1 MSWPDEAY
9 CFLSRDL
16 TIHRPTVPMIR
27 TEAEYKNAQEKLD
40 QEQETLQRQREQLE
54 EMDLSEEEVEQALEP
69 MISFRDQLR
78 EEIET
83 YEQMRRG
90 DLSALHD
97 LRSIGR
103 WLIGARIAKGWSLSE
118 LAEKLDV
125 SVQQVSRDE
134 QNEYKGITAR
144 RAQRI
149 LDALGV
155 RFRLEVE
162 EPVFDKENDREA
174 VAA

>member
-1 MSWPDEAY
+1 
-9 CFLSRDL
+9 
-16 TIHRPTVPMIR
+16 MIR

-54 EMDLSEEEVEQALEP
+54 EMDLSDEEVERALEP
-69 MISFRDQLR
+69 MISFRNQLR

-103 WLIGARIAKGWSLSE
+103 WLIGARIAKGWSLSQ
-118 LAEKLDV
+118 LADKLDV

-134 QNEYKGITAR
+134 QNEYEGITAR
-144 RAQRI
+144 RAQHI

-155 RFRLEVE
+155 RFRLEIE
-162 EPVFDKENDREA
+162 EPVAEETADREPA
-174 VAA
+174 VA

>member
-1 MSWPDEAY
+1 
-9 CFLSRDL
+9 
-16 TIHRPTVPMIR
+16 MIR

-40 QEQETLQRQREQLE
+40 QEQDTLQRQREQLE
-54 EMDLSEEEVEQALEP
+54 EMDLSEEEVERALEP
-69 MISFRDQLR
+69 LISFRDQLR

-103 WLIGARIAKGWSLSE
+103 WLIGARIAKGWPLSR
-118 LAEKLDV
+118 LADELDV

-134 QNEYKGITAR
+134 QNEYEGITTR

-162 EPVFDKENDREA
+162 APIREDESDRDA
-174 VAA
+174 VPT

>member
-1 MSWPDEAY
+1 
-9 CFLSRDL
+9 
-16 TIHRPTVPMIR
+16 MIR
-27 TEAEYKNAQEKLD
+27 TETEYKNAQERLE
-40 QEQETLQRQREQLE
+40 QEKETLQRQRERLE
-54 EMDLSEEEVEQALEP
+54 EMDLSEEEVERALGP
-69 MISFRDQLR
+69 LISFRDQLR

-83 YEQMRRG
+83 YERMRRG

-103 WLIGARIAKGWSLSE
+103 WLIGARIAKGWSLSH
-118 LAEKLDV
+118 LADALGV

-134 QNEYKGITAR
+134 NNEYQGISTE

-162 EPVFDKENDREA
+162 EPISQGDNDQEKVPA
-174 VAA
+174 

>member
-1 MSWPDEAY
+1 
-9 CFLSRDL
+9 
-16 TIHRPTVPMIR
+16 MIR
-27 TEAEYKNAQEKLD
+27 TEAEYKKAQEKLD
-40 QEQETLQRQREQLE
+40 QERETVRRQREQLE
-54 EMDLSEEEVEQALEP
+54 EMDLSEEEVERALEP
-69 MISFRDQLR
+69 MISFRDGLR

-83 YEQMRRG
+83 YEQMCRG
-90 DLSALHD
+90 DLSALYD

-118 LAEKLDV
+118 LADKLDV

-134 QNEYKGITAR
+134 QNEYGGITTR

-155 RFRLEVE
+155 QFRLEVE
-162 EPVFDKENDREA
+162 EPILEDEDTRET
-174 VAA
+174 AAA

>member
-1 MSWPDEAY
+1 LSFSSRA
-9 CFLSRDL
+9 SRDECRRPGRPP
-16 TIHRPTVPMIR
+16 HRS
-27 TEAEYKNAQEKLD
+27 
-40 QEQETLQRQREQLE
+40 RQQLE
-54 EMDLSEEEVEQALEP
+54 KKDLSDEEIERASEP
-69 MISFRDQLR
+69 IISFRDELW

-83 YEQMRRG
+83 YEQMRQG

-103 WLIGARIAKGWSLSE
+103 WLIGARIAKGWSLSQ
-118 LAEKLDV
+118 LADELDV

-134 QNEYKGITAR
+134 QNEYEGITTR

-162 EPVFDKENDREA
+162 EPIVDDEDDRETVPA
-174 VAA
+174 

>member
-1 MSWPDEAY
+1 
-9 CFLSRDL
+9 
-16 TIHRPTVPMIR
+16 MIR
-27 TEAEYKNAQEKLD
+27 NETEYKNAQERLE
-40 QEQETLQRQREQLE
+40 QEKETLQHQREQLE
-54 EMDLSEEEVEQALEP
+54 EMDLSDEEVERALGP
-69 MISFRDQLR
+69 LISFRDQLR

-83 YEQMRRG
+83 YERMRRG

-103 WLIGARIAKGWSLSE
+103 WLIGARIAKGWSLSD
-118 LAEKLDV
+118 LADALDV

-134 QNEYKGITAR
+134 NNEYQGISTQ

-162 EPVFDKENDREA
+162 EPIPQGDNDQEKVPA
-174 VAA
+174 

>member
-1 MSWPDEAY
+1 
-9 CFLSRDL
+9 
-16 TIHRPTVPMIR
+16 MIR
-27 TEAEYKNAQEKLD
+27 TDAEYKKAQEKLRR
-40 QEQETLQRQREQLE
+40 EKETLQRQREQLE
-54 EMDLSEEEVEQALEP
+54 EMDLSDEEVERALEP
-69 MISFRDQLR
+69 LISFRDGLR

-83 YEQMRRG
+83 FEQMRRG

-103 WLIGARIAKGWSLSE
+103 WLIGARIAKGWSLSQ
-118 LAEKLDV
+118 LADELDV

-134 QNEYKGITAR
+134 RNEYEGITTR

-155 RFRLEVE
+155 RFRLEIE
-162 EPVFDKENDREA
+162 EPVLSGEEDREK
-174 VAA
+174 VTV

>member
-1 MSWPDEAY
+1 
-9 CFLSRDL
+9 
-16 TIHRPTVPMIR
+16 MIR
-27 TEAEYKNAQEKLD
+27 TETEYRNAQERLE
-40 QEQETLQRQREQLE
+40 QERETLQRQREQLE
-54 EMDLSEEEVEQALEP
+54 EMDFSEEEMKRALGP
-69 MISFRDQLR
+69 LISFRDQLL

-83 YEQMRRG
+83 YERMRRG

-97 LRSIGR
+97 LRTIGR
-103 WLIGARIAKGWSLSE
+103 WLIGARIAKGWSLSD
-118 LAEKLDV
+118 LADALDV

-134 QNEYKGITAR
+134 NNEYQGISTE

-162 EPVFDKENDREA
+162 EPIPQNDDKQRA
-174 VAA
+174 VPA